1 MKRRIP
7 EIEMKLFALAAAS
20 ALSACTAA
28 GAPDAGGAAPNVAE
42 AMCRMGFQA
51 IPMRSLMSG
60 HHIVEGTLNGKAA
73 TFAVDTGAGMSV
85 LHAPYGATYLGKAT
99 STASGI
105 AIGAGGQTSL
115 SQYPVQELTIAGSAT
130 GLKHIVA
137 VDIATVVE
145 ALQGIAGKP
154 IHGIIGQDVMRAQHA
169 LVDVQQSVLYLRP
182 ADGKAPVRTA
192 AECAKAG
199 TAKGADKGR

>member
-1 MKRRIP
+1 MRMKSSI
-7 EIEMKLFALAAAS
+7 LAAA
-20 ALSACTAA
+20 AVLSACTAA
-28 GAPDAGGAAPNVAE
+28 EAPSAAGDAPNVAE

-60 HHIVEGTLNGKAA
+60 HHIVDGTLNGKAA

-85 LHAPYGATYLGKAT
+85 LHAPYGPAYLGKAT
-99 STASGI
+99 STASGV

-115 SQYPVQELTIAGSAT
+115 SQYPVQELTIAGTAT

-137 VDIATVVE
+137 VDIGTVVE

-169 LVDVQQSVLYLRP
+169 LVDVQQSILYLRP

-192 AECAKAG
+192 AQCVDAG
-199 TAKGADKGR
+199 AAKGADTSAD

>member
-1 MKRRIP
+1 MKSAI
-7 EIEMKLFALAAAS
+7 LAAA
-20 ALSACTAA
+20 ALLSACTAA
-28 GAPDAGGAAPNVAE
+28 GTPDAAGAAPNVAE
-42 AMCRMGFQA
+42 AMCRMGFKA

-60 HHIVEGTLNGKAA
+60 HHIVDATLNGKAA

-115 SQYPVQELTIAGSAT
+115 SQYPVKELTIAGTPT

-137 VDIATVVE
+137 VDIGTVVE
-145 ALQGIAGKP
+145 ALEGVAGKP

-169 LVDVQQSVLYLRP
+169 LVDVQQSILYLRP
-182 ADGKAPVRTA
+182 VEGKAPVRSA
-192 AECAKAG
+192 AECAAAAPAPKAG
-199 TAKGADKGR
+199 G